1 MKWLLCSFSR
11 QDSVMLLDN
20 MTVVS
25 KNPNYYTSELEAMTL
40 AHLQTKAIPK
50 DRIKLQEEIGE
61 GAFGKVFRGRCSI
74 VGELTIICR

>member
-1 MKWLLCSFSR
+1 
-11 QDSVMLLDN
+11 MLLEN

-40 AHLQTKAIPK
+40 ANLQTKAIPR

-61 GAFGKVFRGRCSI
+61 GAFGKVFRGRSYCMSRRVMNI
-74 VGELTIICR
+74 MAWI